1 TKELEESMLR
11 KEAHLAVHSLKVPSF
26 FPQGLVLAAVSK
38 REQSNDAMLSQNY
51 KDFLS
56 LPKGA
61 KIGTTSLRRKM
72 QLLLLRPDL

>member
-1 TKELEESMLR
+1 
-11 KEAHLAVHSLKVPSF
+11 
-26 FPQGLVLAAVSK
+26 
-38 REQSNDAMLSQNY
+38 MLSQNY

-72 QLLLLRPDL
+72 QLLLLRPDLEIISLRGNVNSRIEKLKIMILMRLFWQWRELNA